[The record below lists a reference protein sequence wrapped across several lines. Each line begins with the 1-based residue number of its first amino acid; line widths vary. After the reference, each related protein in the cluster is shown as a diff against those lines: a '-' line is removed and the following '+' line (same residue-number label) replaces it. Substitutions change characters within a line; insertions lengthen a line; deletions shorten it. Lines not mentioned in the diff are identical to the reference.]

1 MGEDYIDLNNTLLY
15 TRIKIT
21 RPDGTDITDG
31 APVGLIN
38 YPGACIFSQADV
50 SLGDHLITQ
59 SSSTYPYRCLIEAL
73 IHFGK
78 DTLESVFSTGLFYRD
93 TAGHMHA
100 TDPAGENVGLMK
112 QAAFT
117 SASNVVELL
126 APIHS
131 DIFFQEKFML
141 NGVDI
146 KIRMTRGKD
155 EFCLMRDDGI
165 ANKLNIVSASL
176 FVKKV
181 SVSPGVQLEHT
192 QALLSTT
199 AKYPTERVYLNNFS
213 IPPGSRVSN
222 QENIFLG
229 TLPKSIIL
237 AMTEN
242 SAFSGAYDKNPFAF
256 KMFYLEFLALYRD
269 GVQIPSKP
277 FQPEY
282 ENGSDM
288 RDFYQLVLSTGRH
301 LKNQSLAIDRQ
312 DFLNGYTL
320 YRFTLSPDEDC
331 SNHVSLTRSGNI
343 RLEARFRQ
351 PLTRS
356 ITIIVYA
363 IFDSIVEISN
373 RRQVL
378 VDYY

>member
-1 MGEDYIDLNNTLLY
+1 MY

-21 RPDGTDITDG
+21 RPDGGDIADG

-38 YPGACIFSQADV
+38 YPGACIFSQVDV
-50 SLGDHLITQ
+50 SLGNRLITQ

-73 IHFGK
+73 INFDR
-78 DTLESVFSTGLFYRD
+78 DTLESVFSAGLFYRD
-93 TAGHMHA
+93 TAGHMDA
-100 TDPAGENVGLMK
+100 TDPAGPNVGLMK
-112 QAAFT
+112 RAAFT
-117 SASNVVELL
+117 TASNVVELL

-131 DIFFQEKFML
+131 DIFFQEKLML

-155 EFCLMRDDGI
+155 EFCLMRDDAI
-165 ANKLNIVSASL
+165 AYKLNIVSASL

-181 SVSPGVQLEHT
+181 SVSPGVRLGHA

-199 AKYPTERVYLNNFS
+199 AKYPIERVCLKNFS

-222 QENIFLG
+222 QENLFLG

-242 SAFSGAYDKNPFAF
+242 AAFSGAYDKKPFAF
-256 KMFYLEFLALYRD
+256 KHFNLEFLALYRD

-282 ENGSDM
+282 ENGAAV

-301 LKNQSLAIDRQ
+301 LKNQALAIDRQ

-320 YRFTLSPDEDC
+320 YGFNLSPDEDC

-351 PLTRS
+351 PLARS

>member
-1 MGEDYIDLNNTLLY
+1 MSTSKY
-15 TRIKIT
+15 
-21 RPDGTDITDG
+21 
-31 APVGLIN
+31 
-38 YPGACIFSQADV
+38 V

-100 TDPAGENVGLMK
+100 TDPAGENVG
-112 QAAFT
+112 
-117 SASNVVELL
+117 LL

-181 SVSPGVQLEHT
+181 SVSPGVQLGHT

-199 AKYPTERVYLNNFS
+199 AKYPTERVYLKNFS

-222 QENIFLG
+222 QENLFLG

-256 KMFYLEFLALYRD
+256 KIFYLEFLALYRD

-282 ENGSDM
+282 EN
-288 RDFYQLVLSTGRH
+288 
-301 LKNQSLAIDRQ
+301 
-312 DFLNGYTL
+312 
-320 YRFTLSPDEDC
+320 
-331 SNHVSLTRSGNI
+331 
-343 RLEARFRQ
+343 
-351 PLTRS
+351 
-356 ITIIVYA
+356 
-363 IFDSIVEISN
+363 
-373 RRQVL
+373 
-378 VDYY
+378 